1 MLCYIQGMSNKTEGV
16 PENINNK
23 EEVKPSSNS
32 SAFKK
37 LGRGFKK
44 KLGASLLAGAAIVGT
59 PAGAETAKSSGPGH
73 EEAKLTEIALEQQA
87 GFSEDDLKNL
97 REIRDRIETGK
108 VTEGEAAVYKE
119 LFARLMEQARD
130 TDPLGNDWSS
140 HRESFGAGEA
150 NYWVDQLGSL
160 RTESSGNLAVIQDAL
175 DRYYTQSPDG
185 TPERWGN
192 GWLSKF
198 VASELAIRAHE
209 LRDKLS
215 EEQKNK
221 LYDVLAD
228 AVREETFKLDSCGI
242 EPGNSCSEDFIS
254 FLALISRVKNLYPEV
269 VSRVGIDYLNKL
281 EQKYIHLAF
290 SGENGGY
297 SLVREAT
304 EDGTHILM
312 LNHGEQ
318 SAVYSGLLLIYLNHA
333 IQAYPLAGKQ
343 VPNFYRDQWLKDS
356 IKDMFSWLQS
366 VSTSDGSSF
375 LNACRSI
382 DGSLKSCADVKIT
395 NAIPQ
400 VIPAGRLMANL
411 VKSGIFKEEEI
422 FPSDKYQYRLF
433 DSSYSA
439 GNMGNRGRQADFNLD
454 NEEFDI
460 VWEGTRR
467 IRRHLRPVGGE
478 ENPEIVR

>member
-1 MLCYIQGMSNKTEGV
+1 MLYYIQDMPNKTESV

-23 EEVKPSSNS
+23 EEEIKSSSNF

-44 KLGASLLAGAAIVGT
+44 KLGASLLAGAAIAGT
-59 PAGAETAKSSGPGH
+59 PAGAETAKSSGPSR
-73 EEAKLTEIALEQQA
+73 EEARLTEIAPEQQA
-87 GFSEDDLKNL
+87 GFSENDLKNL
-97 REIRDRIETGK
+97 RELQGRVETGK
-108 VTEGEAAVYKE
+108 ATESEIVAYKE
-119 LFARLMEQARD
+119 LVVRAMEQARD
-130 TDPLGNDWSS
+130 IDPLGNDWSS
-140 HRESFGAGEA
+140 HRESFGSGEA

-185 TPERWGN
+185 TSERWGN

-215 EEQKNK
+215 EEQKSK

-228 AVREETFKLDSCGI
+228 TVREETFKLDSKCGI

-269 VSRVGIDYLNKL
+269 VNRVGVDYLNKL
-281 EQKYIHLAF
+281 EQKYLHLAF
-290 SGENGGY
+290 SGENGPY
-297 SLVREAT
+297 SLVRETT
-304 EDGTHILM
+304 EDGAHILM

-333 IQAYPLAGKQ
+333 IQAYSLAGKQ
-343 VPNFYRDQWLKDS
+343 VPNFYRDQWLKDG
-356 IKDMFSWLQS
+356 IRDMFSWLQS

-382 DGSLKSCADVKIT
+382 DGSLRSCADIKIT

-411 VKSGIFKEEEI
+411 VKSGLFKEEEI
-422 FPSDKYQYRLF
+422 FPPDKYQYHLF
-433 DSSYSA
+433 DSNYSA

-454 NEEFDI
+454 NGEFDI
-460 VWEGTRR
+460 VWEGTHK
-467 IRRHLRPVGGE
+467 IRRHLRPVGGG
-478 ENPEIVR
+478 ENP